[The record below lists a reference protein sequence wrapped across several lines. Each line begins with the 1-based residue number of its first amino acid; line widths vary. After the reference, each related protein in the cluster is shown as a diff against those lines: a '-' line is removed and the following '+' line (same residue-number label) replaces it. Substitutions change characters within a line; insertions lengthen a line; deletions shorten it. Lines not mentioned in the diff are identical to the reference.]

1 VYAALAVPV
10 WLAVVL
16 GVAAPPAWLVPPWW
30 HGHEMIFGVVA
41 AAIAGF
47 LLTASPVWTG
57 RPALVGAPLAAL
69 VALWLAG
76 RLALAAGGALP
87 AWLVAGVD
95 GSFLPA
101 VALVLTRTLW
111 GSGQLRNH
119 AVVGLVLAL
128 AVANVGMHAEVL
140 GLASGVAG
148 RALRFAV
155 DLVVVLLLVIA
166 GRITPAF
173 TRNAF
178 LRDGIA
184 RTVRSRAWLD
194 AIVLAAAGALAV
206 STVLTGRNVVS
217 GGLAIAAGTGAGIR
231 LLGWQPWET
240 RGDPLLWS
248 LHAASAWVAVG
259 LLLTGAGDVG
269 LPVPPAAGLH
279 ALTAGAMAARSWR

>member
-1 VYAALAVPV
+1 
-10 WLAVVL
+10 
-16 GVAAPPAWLVPPWW
+16 
-30 HGHEMIFGVVA
+30 
-41 AAIAGF
+41 
-47 LLTASPVWTG
+47 
-57 RPALVGAPLAAL
+57 
-69 VALWLAG
+69 
-76 RLALAAGGALP
+76 
-87 AWLVAGVD
+87 
-95 GSFLPA
+95 

-128 AVANVGMHAEVL
+128 ALANVGMHAEVL

-269 LPVPPAAGLH
+269 LPVPARAPLAA
-279 ALTAGAMAARSWR
+279 SWRKRLPPRWTANGLASAVIDAIGNRRLMPKVRRGSRGSKRANQSWP